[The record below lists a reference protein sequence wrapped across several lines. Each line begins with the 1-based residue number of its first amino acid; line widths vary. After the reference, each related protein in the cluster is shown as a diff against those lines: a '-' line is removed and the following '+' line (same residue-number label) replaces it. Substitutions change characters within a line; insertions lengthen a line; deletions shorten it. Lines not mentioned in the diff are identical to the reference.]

1 MWTHRWV
8 YCIQIWSWYH
18 SGAMAEVRCFKYGL
32 KGKLALL
39 TFCEIYVT
47 KRLKYLLDFFH
58 LILTM
63 AYSVLYKHQT
73 SPAQQSSPLLQPKQQ
88 WCPGLLSHTVAGI
101 DSWICPAVACS
112 SSEGAI
118 RPIVR
123 GQRGHEIKQC
133 LNHAGQQW
141 LQLQSFL
148 VHVALSW
155 SLKTTNKIFIVLL
168 PLF

>member
-1 MWTHRWV
+1 
-8 YCIQIWSWYH
+8 
-18 SGAMAEVRCFKYGL
+18 MAEVRCFKYGL

-88 WCPGLLSHTVAGI
+88 
-101 DSWICPAVACS
+101 
-112 SSEGAI
+112 
-118 RPIVR
+118 
-123 GQRGHEIKQC
+123 
-133 LNHAGQQW
+133 
-141 LQLQSFL
+141 
-148 VHVALSW
+148 
-155 SLKTTNKIFIVLL
+155 
-168 PLF
+168 